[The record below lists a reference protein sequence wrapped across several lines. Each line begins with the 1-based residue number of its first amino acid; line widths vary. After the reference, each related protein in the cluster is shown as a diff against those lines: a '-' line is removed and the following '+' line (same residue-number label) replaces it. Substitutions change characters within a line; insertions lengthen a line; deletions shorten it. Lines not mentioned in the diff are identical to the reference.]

1 MRPAKNSILY
11 FIADVSTSLVGFI
24 STLYFARVLGSEPLG
39 EYFVVIALIG
49 WLTIPTD
56 GVASAINKRI
66 SEGGDDDTLL
76 TAGVS
81 LSAVYGVGLGAI
93 LILAQ
98 QQINSYVGT
107 DVSVLLAGLLLT
119 NICFKIVV
127 DAIAG
132 QKKIA
137 SAGFLRTGERIL
149 RVTSQVTLVYL
160 GYRVIGLVGGH
171 VVALAGGVAIGF
183 LIFGLRPQIPDK
195 KTLRTLLS
203 YGRYAWLGNMKSKTF
218 GWMDTLV
225 LGLFVSSGL
234 IGIYEISWRLASI
247 LILVSNAVETAL
259 FPEISE
265 ISSSGEYGEVRELLS
280 EAIFYAGIF
289 IIPGFFGTLVLG
301 SDILRIYGTE
311 FVAGAPIL
319 LILIVA
325 RTINVYEMQMLN
337 VINGVD
343 RPDVAFR
350 INLVFIGV
358 NVTLNFLLIWQFGW
372 YGAAVAT
379 TVSSVVMLVLSYRA
393 IDELMGVPSLPL
405 AGIGKQILAAGGMA
419 ATVFVTQRALPFEN
433 MYATVGLVF
442 FGAACYGIYLYVL
455 SKRIRTKLRS
465 LTAELSLS

>member
-1 MRPAKNSILY
+1 
-11 FIADVSTSLVGFI
+11 
-24 STLYFARVLGSEPLG
+24 
-39 EYFVVIALIG
+39 
-49 WLTIPTD
+49 
-56 GVASAINKRI
+56 
-66 SEGGDDDTLL
+66 
-76 TAGVS
+76 
-81 LSAVYGVGLGAI
+81 
-93 LILAQ
+93 
-98 QQINSYVGT
+98 
-107 DVSVLLAGLLLT
+107 
-119 NICFKIVV
+119 
-127 DAIAG
+127 
-132 QKKIA
+132 
-137 SAGFLRTGERIL
+137 
-149 RVTSQVTLVYL
+149 
-160 GYRVIGLVGGH
+160 
-171 VVALAGGVAIGF
+171 
-183 LIFGLRPQIPDK
+183 
-195 KTLRTLLS
+195 
-203 YGRYAWLGNMKSKTF
+203 MKSKTF